1 MDEVVMPLRSPAER
15 YLEDFHQRQPGT
27 TSAAFAELAAV
38 KYSSSYAALTGHV
51 PTAQRPLS
59 VLDLACGDGYLLKL
73 LADRQQP
80 GLQLTGVDMS
90 QAELD
95 AARLR
100 LPVHVTLLKERAQA
114 LSVATASVDVL
125 LSHMAIMLMDD
136 LEQVLQEVQRVLR
149 SGGTLAVLIGRSFL
163 LGPVGDA
170 FLEAFRPIAKE
181 DRLPNLQ
188 MGDPRTRNE
197 DGWRTLLD
205 DHFSDLSFE
214 DIDVHWQPQP
224 EALWT
229 SLKETYDIDR
239 LTPPAKARLKER
251 FLASIAHL
259 QQSDGSVS
267 TGWGLRVISARR
279 R

>member
-1 MDEVVMPLRSPAER
+1 MPLRSPAER

-51 PTAQRPLS
+51 PTAQSPLS

-100 LPVHVTLLKERAQA
+100 LPVNVTLLKERAQA

-239 LTPPAKARLKER
+239 LTVPAKARLKER